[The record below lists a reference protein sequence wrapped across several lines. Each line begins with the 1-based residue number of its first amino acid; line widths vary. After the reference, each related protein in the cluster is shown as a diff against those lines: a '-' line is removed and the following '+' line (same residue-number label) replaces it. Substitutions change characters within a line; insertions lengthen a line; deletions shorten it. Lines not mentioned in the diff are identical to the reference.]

1 MAGVRETSPITDD
14 EFVLRR
20 VSEKSGWYKPESVR
34 PFAWVA
40 FKPNEKDVRGL
51 SVWRE
56 TYTTP
61 EQAAGNN
68 ARPASRYF
76 LFKLNVGRLRE
87 AGVIVE
93 PSTDEGGAG
102 HASLVNLNARRY
114 AEDKNAVQ
122 ELARTIAEELV
133 ECVEGPFGPF
143 ELNDRS

>member
-1 MAGVRETSPITDD
+1 MAGVGETSPIADD
-14 EFVLRR
+14 EIVLRR
-20 VSEKSGWYKPESVR
+20 VSETSGYYDPESDR

-40 FKPNEKDVRGL
+40 FRPNEKDVRGL

-56 TYTTP
+56 RYKTP
-61 EQAAGNN
+61 EQAAGIN
-68 ARPASRYF
+68 ARPGRRYF
-76 LFKLNVGRLRE
+76 IFKLNVGVLRE

-102 HASLVNLNARRY
+102 HASLVNLNPRRY

-143 ELNDRS
+143 EIKDPA